1 VPRSITMNAG
11 ASIIPGSGSVVKSG
25 PLTLVLAGR
34 SGVGAAALTI
44 LDGLASTNSWGF
56 DEVSGALHQIVVDND
71 PSGVAAVLQIDDEA
85 ILFAFDRAEAKAGDA
100 TVKGQGRDGWVT
112 GLAESSPVEL
122 RLGSVPFSSPSD
134 DIELRA
140 GRVEAAGAIVPVV
153 VPPTKAQPPAGAPPP
168 PIPVAQTTPAVTD
181 PAELSSMFDNSPPPP
196 ASSGPAPIPPAP
208 DISGAPPMPPPGNFT
223 PPPPPPPPPQA
234 QPPVPGQIPPMPPP
248 GTPPGPPPIPAA
260 EPPPPPPPGTFT
272 PPPPPPPSDPDV
284 GAPPPIPPPPPP
296 PPPPPG

>member
-1 VPRSITMNAG
+1 MPRSITMNAG

-56 DEVSGALHQIVVDND
+56 DEVSGALHQIVVDNE
-71 PSGVAAVLQIDDEA
+71 PTGVAAVLQIDGEA
-85 ILFAFDRAEAKAGDA
+85 ILFAFDRAEAKAGDV
-100 TVKGQGRDGWVT
+100 TVKGQGRDGWST

-153 VPPTKAQPPAGAPPP
+153 VPPTKDQPPAETPPP
-168 PIPVAQTTPAVTD
+168 PTPVVQTTPAVTD
-181 PAELSSMFDNSPPPP
+181 PAELSSMFDSSPPPP
-196 ASSGPAPIPPAP
+196 ASTGPAPIPPAP
-208 DISGAPPMPPPGNFT
+208 EISGAPPMPPPGNFT
-223 PPPPPPPPPQA
+223 APPPPPP
-234 QPPVPGQIPPMPPP
+234 PPVPGQIPPMPPP
-248 GTPPGPPPIPAA
+248 GAF
-260 EPPPPPPPGTFT
+260 PPPPPPPPDPESGT
-272 PPPPPPPSDPDV
+272 PPT
-284 GAPPPIPPPPPP
+284 IPPPPPP
-296 PPPPPG
+296 PPPPSG